1 MYIRSCFD
9 KKREEQ
15 HPNIMGVG
23 IECLGFMSKIGKKII
38 NYVADRLAL
47 LKNEP
52 KSIWVNR
59 IRSNLLAVLMKNNAQ
74 MVLQCYDI

>member
-1 MYIRSCFD
+1 
-9 KKREEQ
+9 
-15 HPNIMGVG
+15 MGVG
-23 IECLGFMSKIGKKII
+23 MECLGFMSKNGKKII

-47 LKNEP
+47 LRNEP

-74 MVLQCYDI
+74 MVFQCFDI